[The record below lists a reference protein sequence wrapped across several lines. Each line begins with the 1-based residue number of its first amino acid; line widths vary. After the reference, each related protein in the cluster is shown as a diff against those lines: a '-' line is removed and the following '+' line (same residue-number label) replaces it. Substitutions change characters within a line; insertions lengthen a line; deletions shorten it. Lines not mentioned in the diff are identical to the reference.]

1 MLLLTP
7 GIWIDMYTKQR
18 IEVFDNHVNCMNIP
32 QPWNRYY
39 YFTEGDGVVFL
50 NGAVGKKYDNFP
62 PTIVWNGTFIAE
74 WQYVIKHD

>member
-1 MLLLTP
+1 MLLLPP

-50 NGAVGKKYDNFP
+50 NGASGK
-62 PTIVWNGTFIAE
+62 I
-74 WQYVIKHD
+74 